1 MAGRKRKKKSRGVL
15 HYFVSFFRLIFNGVR
30 WVLLKTWGLMKWVFS
45 LLRKGN
51 EKRKQ
56 VQAESRR
63 PKIKAVFDPFREVEE
78 IQGDLGVFESRLYS
92 RKSLIG
98 LILGARGTGKSAA
111 GMRLLENFHAKT
123 KRMVYCMGFDRKD
136 LPKWIT
142 PVESLD
148 QIKNNAFILVDE
160 GGIEFSSRSSMSS
173 ANKLL
178 SDLLLISRHKDLSVL
193 FISQNSSNI
202 EVNTLRQSDY
212 LLLKPP
218 SLLQLDF
225 ERKKIKKIYEDVKEN
240 FRKHRKDRGLTYVYS
255 DQYVGFVSN
264 GLPSFWSENVS
275 KSYKNKK

>member
-1 MAGRKRKKKSRGVL
+1 MAKKKRKKGKGIL
-15 HYFVSFFRLIFNGVR
+15 YYIAAFFRLIFNAVK
-30 WVLLKTWGLMKWVFS
+30 WVLLKIWAFLKWIFG

-51 EKRKQ
+51 EKRKKMA
-56 VQAESRR
+56 VESKR
-63 PKIKAVFDPFREVEE
+63 PKSESTFQSFEEVEAVE
-78 IQGDLGVFESRLYS
+78 GELGVFESRLYS

-98 LILGARGTGKSAA
+98 LILGARGTGKSAI
-111 GMRLLENFHAKT
+111 GMRMLENFHSKT
-123 KRMVYCMGFDRKD
+123 KRKVYCMGFGRKD
-136 LPKWIT
+136 LPRWIT
-142 PVESLD
+142 PVDSLD
-148 QIKNNAFILVDE
+148 QIRNNAFILVDE

-225 ERKKIKKIYEDVKEN
+225 ERKKIKEIYEAVKDK
-240 FRKHRKDRGLTYVYS
+240 FRKYKSERSITYIYS
-255 DQYVGFVSN
+255 DQYLGFVSN
-264 GLPSFWSENVS
+264 GLPSFWSESVS
-275 KSYKNKK
+275 KSYRSRK